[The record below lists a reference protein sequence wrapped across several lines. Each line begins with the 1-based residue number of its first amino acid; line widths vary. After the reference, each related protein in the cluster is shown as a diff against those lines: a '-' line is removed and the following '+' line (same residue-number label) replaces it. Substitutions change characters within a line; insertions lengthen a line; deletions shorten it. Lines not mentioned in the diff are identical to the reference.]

1 MTNSNFS
8 IIVSIMCWDGRR
20 VLSCH
25 DMLLNDDQSL
35 EAKSQVERITEDT
48 PTLLIESACVVLHR
62 MNLIK
67 ICWIDVDG

>member
-48 PTLLIESACVVLHR
+48 PTLLIRGLKVLV
-62 MNLIK
+62 LYCIE
-67 ICWIDVDG
+67 